1 MVKNS
6 PANAGDVRDAGS
18 IPASGRSPGG
28 GNDNP
33 CQYSCLE
40 NPMDRGVWWATAHG
54 VTKSWACLSAHTELK
69 IKVILAQLKRP
80 LVKWPLDFSQLLLL
94 SQYCSACYVPNT
106 SFHFF
111 ILHDFVYAS
120 IFCLGHPSLHHN
132 CGKLTLIFLTQFKLY
147 LYC

>member
-1 MVKNS
+1 
-6 PANAGDVRDAGS
+6 
-18 IPASGRSPGG
+18 
-28 GNDNP
+28 
-33 CQYSCLE
+33 
-40 NPMDRGVWWATAHG
+40 MDRGVWWATAHG

-147 LYC
+147 LSC